1 MELDVAARGISECI
15 THICSQAILSP
26 LDRLS
31 CLQTHIMCT
40 HIFFVLYLDALPN
53 TVIATLEEK
62 DVIQPF
68 VLVSIVGI

>member
-1 MELDVAARGISECI
+1 MSVSPTFAAK
-15 THICSQAILSP
+15 LFFPP
-26 LDRLS
+26 LIDCHVSKLTS
-31 CLQTHIMCT
+31 CAPTSSLY
-40 HIFFVLYLDALPN
+40 YLDALPN